1 MSKREQSALAQ
12 AQPNV
17 SNLVVD
23 NVHAVTKG
31 LDVVTFSSSV
41 FSPENFPCGKH
52 RGRKGHH
59 PRCYHREVKTRA
71 KHARRVRNFIASA

>member
-41 FSPENFPCGKH
+41 FSLENIGEVVEDR
-52 RGRKGHH
+52 RGYKI
-59 PRCYHREVKTRA
+59 ETK
-71 KHARRVRNFIASA
+71 I